1 MNLLALMLTA
11 LFVVGATYVG
21 IKLRSDWQAGQRGMI
36 VAGVAALIGYL
47 IVLGVVGRSLM
58 MKAGDGFMGAMGL

>member
-21 IKLRSDWQAGQRGMI
+21 IKLRGDWQAGQRGMI
-36 VAGVAALIGYL
+36 AAGVAALIGYL
-47 IVLGVVGRSLM
+47 VVLAVVGRSLILT
-58 MKAGDGFMGAMGL
+58 AGGGFMGIMGL